1 MSCAAR
7 ELVFAHVARR
17 GSRAPGG
24 GRASKADPSS
34 QGSRRER
41 NGSVALASSNG
52 EGSLALV
59 LSPDANEYYREV
71 RGEEDGDERFL
82 DAAPCDFFEL
92 LGVDT
97 DASADDVKQAFRKL
111 QRVAHP
117 TSRARRP
124 SRSPCSQLRVRN
136 PLRRFGARGDQK
148 TVELARRAFVG
159 GSQFDGRPVSE
170 WAGPRDEA
178 RAIFV
183 DESTCIGC
191 KSCVLH
197 APNTFEMV
205 EDFNAGR
212 ARCVRQW
219 GDDEETMQVAIE
231 LCPVDCIYWVKRNQ
245 LPILEYAMKAASAR
259 TSPSWRDD
267 EAATWAR
274 HPRTEPLHECGENA
288 PPPKG
293 GARRTSTG
301 GDRAAPRRRGLSRTR
316 RKVERSHRGGVV
328 GAPEERARE
337 GMAGVGRRC
346 GRVRDTGARHS
357 GVRGVRG
364 VLRRVECRAR
374 STPAVPVFAQR
385 RRGGDREPG
394 ESSPVRLRRA
404 MRGTIHA
411 RRDATARAVSGEMG
425 VRVTRDRRGRD
436 RREERAAP
444 AAKLGRKTRHRPRR
458 DQPS

>member
-117 TSRARRP
+117 DIAGPTAEPLAVLLNSAYATLSDVSVRA
-124 SRSPCSQLRVRN
+124 
-136 PLRRFGARGDQK
+136 AYQK

-245 LPILEYAMKAASAR
+245 LPILEYAMKGCKREDIAIM
-259 TSPSWRDD
+259 
-267 EAATWAR
+267 
-274 HPRTEPLHECGENA
+274 
-288 PPPKG
+288 
-293 GARRTSTG
+293 ARRRSGNMGSPPSGQNPFTS
-301 GDRAAPRRRGLSRTR
+301 AEKML
-316 RKVERSHRGGVV
+316 
-328 GAPEERARE
+328 
-337 GMAGVGRRC
+337 
-346 GRVRDTGARHS
+346 
-357 GVRGVRG
+357 
-364 VLRRVECRAR
+364 
-374 STPAVPVFAQR
+374 
-385 RRGGDREPG
+385 
-394 ESSPVRLRRA
+394 RLRREGKA
-404 MRGTIHA
+404 YVDAAATRAGAAAAGGYRGH
-411 RRDATARAVSGEMG
+411 DEKLSGAIAAAWLALPKNVREKGWPEWGGG
-425 VRVTRDRRGRD
+425 VDECAIQGHD
-436 RREERAAP
+436 IP
-444 AAKLGRKTRHRPRR
+444 ALEA
-458 DQPS
+458 

>member
-7 ELVFAHVARR
+7 ALVFADVAPR
-17 GSRAPGG
+17 GSRESVRG
-24 GRASKADPSS
+24 GRASKAGPSS
-34 QGSRRER
+34 RRR
-41 NGSVALASSNG
+41 GKNGGVALASSDG

-59 LSPDANEYYREV
+59 LSPDAKEYYREV
-71 RGEEDGDERFL
+71 RGEGDGDERFL

-117 TSRARRP
+117 DIAGPTAEPLAVLLNSAYATLSDDSVRA
-124 SRSPCSQLRVRN
+124 
-136 PLRRFGARGDQK
+136 AYQK

-245 LPILEYAMKAASAR
+245 LPILEYAMKGCKREDIAIM
-259 TSPSWRDD
+259 
-267 EAATWAR
+267 
-274 HPRTEPLHECGENA
+274 
-288 PPPKG
+288 
-293 GARRTSTG
+293 ARRRSGNMGSPPSGQNPFTS
-301 GDRAAPRRRGLSRTR
+301 AEKML
-316 RKVERSHRGGVV
+316 
-328 GAPEERARE
+328 
-337 GMAGVGRRC
+337 
-346 GRVRDTGARHS
+346 
-357 GVRGVRG
+357 
-364 VLRRVECRAR
+364 
-374 STPAVPVFAQR
+374 
-385 RRGGDREPG
+385 
-394 ESSPVRLRRA
+394 RLRREGKA
-404 MRGTIHA
+404 YVDAAATHA
-411 RRDATARAVSGEMG
+411 GATAAGGYRGHDEELSGAIAAAWLALPRNVREKGWPEWGGG
-425 VRVTRDRRGRD
+425 VDECAIQGQGST
-436 RREERAAP
+436 A
-444 AAKLGRKTRHRPRR
+444 
-458 DQPS
+458 

>member
-1 MSCAAR
+1 MPNDTRRSASAPRLSEILPLQRGTRKHTCNNASSMLTR
-7 ELVFAHVARR
+7 IIPERGSGGRIRGRGRRRHVMRRAGTSVRPCGASGLACARR
-17 GSRAPGG
+17 GACF
-24 GRASKADPSS
+24 KAGPSS

-117 TSRARRP
+117 DIAGPTAEPLAVLLNSAYATLSDVSVRA
-124 SRSPCSQLRVRN
+124 
-136 PLRRFGARGDQK
+136 AYQK

-245 LPILEYAMKAASAR
+245 LPIPRVRHERLQAR
-259 TSPSWRDD
+259 GH
-267 EAATWAR
+267 R
-274 HPRTEPLHECGENA
+274 HHGETTKRQHGLTTLRTEPLHECGENA

-293 GARRTSTG
+293 GQGVR
-301 GDRAAPRRRGLSRTR
+301 RRRGDTR
-316 RKVERSHRGGVV
+316 R
-328 GAPEERARE
+328 
-337 GMAGVGRRC
+337 RR
-346 GRVRDTGARHS
+346 
-357 GVRGVRG
+357 
-364 VLRRVECRAR
+364 
-374 STPAVPVFAQR
+374 R
-385 RRGGDREPG
+385 RRGPIEDTTK
-394 ESSPVRLRRA
+394 S
-404 MRGTIHA
+404 
-411 RRDATARAVSGEMG
+411 
-425 VRVTRDRRGRD
+425 
-436 RREERAAP
+436 
-444 AAKLGRKTRHRPRR
+444 
-458 DQPS
+458 